1 MGIKWVRAQT
11 LNKLTRRSNAGFHL
25 AATTQNTPKECAPF
39 LVLGDADYR
48 GAFRGYKNSRD
59 TDGKRDRDGGRES
72 RHRGRQNRDQR
83 PRILL
88 KSAAPL
94 PRM

>member
-1 MGIKWVRAQT
+1 MGTSANSERARPPF
-11 LNKLTRRSNAGFHL
+11 KRRLPSRRH
-25 AATTQNTPKECAPF
+25 TTQNTPKECAPF

-59 TDGKRDRDGGRES
+59 TDGKTDREMEGERADTEEDATGIS
-72 RHRGRQNRDQR
+72 R